1 VNVVIPL
8 HNHEKRVM
16 GEIPLLTCTL
26 VGGGMLSLGVSTCKK
41 PDLVNSSPQLHF
53 SFFLYTR
60 WHLRSVI
67 KTLLVTALCPT
78 PSK

>member
-1 VNVVIPL
+1 MNVVIPL

-53 SFFLYTR
+53 SFFFVHTMASQEC
-60 WHLRSVI
+60 HQN
-67 KTLLVTALCPT
+67 TLSHCSLPHTQ
-78 PSK
+78 